1 MAISDSF
8 SSLGNVDYND
18 ISSWPYILKIFAALL
33 VGIAILVALFF
44 FFYKPKM
51 EEMTQAEVKEN
62 NLKAEFQRKQKL
74 AANLPAY
81 QQQMVEIKDRFDA
94 VLRQLP
100 DQSEVP
106 TLLKD
111 ISEAGLEQGL
121 VFERF
126 KPARPEQ
133 KNFYVQLPI
142 EIEASGDYHQL
153 ASFISSIA
161 NFNRVVTL
169 GDLDITRKTSTNET
183 DINIPLDFSAN
194 LYTYHYSEQE
204 NLDAQ
209 NNGNVSRIAQ

>member
-18 ISSWPYILKIFAALL
+18 ISSWPYILKIFASLL
-33 VGIAILVALFF
+33 LGIAILVGIFF
-44 FFYKPKM
+44 VFYQPKM
-51 EEMTQAEVKEN
+51 KEIETAETKES
-62 NLKAEFQRKQKL
+62 NLKVEFERKQKL
-74 AANLPAY
+74 AVNLPAY
-81 QQQMVEIKDRFDA
+81 EEQMIEIKDRFDE
-94 VLRQLP
+94 VLRKLP

-106 TLLKD
+106 ALLKD

-142 EIEASGDYHQL
+142 EIEAAGGYHQL
-153 ASFISSIA
+153 ASFISAIA
-161 NFNRVVTL
+161 NFDRVVTL
-169 GDLDITRKTSTNET
+169 GDLEISRNKSNTET
-183 DINIPLDFSAN
+183 DINKPLDFSAN

-209 NNGNVSRIAQ
+209 NNDNVSRITQ